1 MDGGNVESDNRM
13 HEGQRRLQKLLRRED
28 GETSAGDG
36 DKALPERVSTHS
48 SSGLDRFTA
57 SMEKAAKNLRQFNVR
72 PVPPRGAR
80 RFHPAGVQDDEPSI
94 PPYFPSS
101 DQKAGT
107 GCGDGAS
114 IELDAEHLDGYQRG
128 KHAGNRKSRSFEE
141 GSRKGPLFIL

>member
-1 MDGGNVESDNRM
+1 
-13 HEGQRRLQKLLRRED
+13 
-28 GETSAGDG
+28 
-36 DKALPERVSTHS
+36 VSTHS

-101 DQKAGT
+101 DQKAGA

-114 IELDAEHLDGYQRG
+114 IELDTEHLDGNQRG
-128 KHAGNRKSRSFEE
+128 EYEGNRTGSSSAESTGAGAFLVLRASFGAFAAEP
-141 GSRKGPLFIL
+141 GRDSLGHRRR